1 MKTLQKYIK
10 DASFFPLSLMEIY
23 ELNSLCKVVT
33 RLDARKAIPA
43 TSSNFSLRTKP
54 DEFLI
59 TKSGLHKR
67 NLNPTH
73 FIRTDLSGNPLHSL
87 SPKPSDETLLHALI
101 YKNFISANAVLHCHA
116 PELDVFNLES
126 NEFTQFTK
134 QKQYDLKFGFIKIKG
149 HELLKALGFKSHTED
164 FFLPIIENHQ
174 DMSLL
179 SNVII
184 ENFIQN
190 KIPSPLT
197 AFVLERH
204 GIYCFGN
211 SISQAE
217 MRLEA
222 ILHFAKNLK
231 K

>member
-10 DASFFPLSLMEIY
+10 DASFFPLSLKENY

-33 RLDARKAIPA
+33 RLDERKAIPA
-43 TSSNFSLRTKP
+43 TSSNFSLRSKP
-54 DEFLI
+54 NEFLI

-67 NLNPTH
+67 NLNPSH
-73 FIRTDLSGNPLHSL
+73 FIRTDLGGNPLHPL

-101 YKNFISANAVLHCHA
+101 YKNFDSANAVLHCHA
-116 PELDVFNLES
+116 PELDIFNLEC
-126 NEFTQFTK
+126 NEFSQIIK
-134 QKQYDLKFGFIKIKG
+134 QKQDDLKYGFLRIKG

-179 SNVII
+179 SNVIE
-184 ENFIQN
+184 ENFI
-190 KIPSPLT
+190 KTKTPSTFT
-197 AFVLERH
+197 AFVLEKH

-217 MRLEA
+217 IRLET
-222 ILHFAKNLK
+222 ILHLAQNLK